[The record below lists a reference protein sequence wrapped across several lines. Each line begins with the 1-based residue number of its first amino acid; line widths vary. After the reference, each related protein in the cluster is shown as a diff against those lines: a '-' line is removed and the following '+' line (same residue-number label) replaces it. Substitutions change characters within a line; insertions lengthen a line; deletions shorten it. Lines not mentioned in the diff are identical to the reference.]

1 MKKPNMK
8 ATWVDL
14 PNKKINK
21 SITKNDSTLS
31 VSDLCTTKLMV
42 QMKKFN
48 KNFVKL
54 SEDSDLSNYRTNK
67 LNKSI
72 VELNTT
78 MENFMDKFENFFEPF
93 KKLND
98 KVDSLCTYL
107 DNLDYTTEI
116 SNNCTNTNNELI
128 KKHINMFEKY
138 MDDSGSSSE
147 PENDSYTPLEVLT
160 NSAKNDSYTPLEV
173 LTNSAKN
180 DNYTPLE
187 VLTNLA
193 KNELYSPNDSET
205 LSTSSTSS
213 ISLVSVHESNLDTF
227 SIRSDRKFPPSYMDL
242 ARWALYS
249 LDRSTTLTEM
259 NDYISKNVPKV
270 NKSKVKLNIT
280 HDKLMR
286 FNVNSGG
293 YMTYTNGCYTL
304 TSVGKASA
312 CQVDIKQ
319 FNK

>member
-1 MKKPNMK
+1 
-8 ATWVDL
+8 
-14 PNKKINK
+14 
-21 SITKNDSTLS
+21 
-31 VSDLCTTKLMV
+31 
-42 QMKKFN
+42 
-48 KNFVKL
+48 
-54 SEDSDLSNYRTNK
+54 
-67 LNKSI
+67 
-72 VELNTT
+72 
-78 MENFMDKFENFFEPF
+78 
-93 KKLND
+93 
-98 KVDSLCTYL
+98 
-107 DNLDYTTEI
+107 
-116 SNNCTNTNNELI
+116 
-128 KKHINMFEKY
+128 MFEKY
-138 MDDSGSSSE
+138 MDDSGSGSE
-147 PENDSYTPLEVLT
+147 PENY
-160 NSAKNDSYTPLEV
+160 SYTPLEV

-187 VLTNLA
+187 VLADLA

-205 LSTSSTSS
+205 LSTSS

-270 NKSKVKLNIT
+270 NKSKVNLNIT